1 MKVFQRYILKEHFFP
16 FTLALIVLLF
26 VLLTN
31 FLLRAIDRF
40 LGKGLGI
47 GILMEYVALNL
58 AWIVALAAPMAL
70 LVATLMAF
78 GRMAHDNEI
87 TAMRTSGISYST
99 ILQPALIF
107 GTAICLMLIL
117 FTTQILPNAHPRS
130 RRLLGDLCL
139 KRTDIAIRLGYF
151 CD

>member
-58 AWIVALAAPMAL
+58 AWIVALAAPMAV

-87 TAMRTSGISYST
+87 TAMRTSGISYAT
-99 ILQPALIF
+99 ILQE
-107 GTAICLMLIL
+107 
-117 FTTQILPNAHPRS
+117 
-130 RRLLGDLCL
+130 
-139 KRTDIAIRLGYF
+139 
-151 CD
+151 